1 MLIILIYFFG
11 AVMKFVKTSLAVAL
25 LSLGSL
31 AAAESQITFDG
42 AVVVNKAKGADTT
55 VSMED
60 GIAGGSVWGL
70 EGTEDLGNGYSVG
83 FLLENGFSMDSG
95 EAGEGGKSWSKQ
107 ATLSVSGGFGELAFG
122 RMGGL
127 ASYEGSYSIW
137 DASPIGT
144 DYLQAGLGNVFVT
157 GQINNNSIVYVSPEF
172 GGLKLHVQ
180 YSNGTEADD
189 KKWSLNDHYY
199 GLGLTYE
206 LGNLSLA
213 GIVERYDYKSFRDE
227 DTKASM
233 IYSLSAS
240 YDFEV
245 AKVFFGYQ
253 YASRFHTVD
262 QLEDAFVGGKGM
274 NQNAFTL
281 GTEIPAAGGTLK
293 LVANYGFGK
302 VKSADQVT
310 FDDNKVNLNKDKFNR
325 FTVGAAYEYL
335 LSKRTFLYG
344 WGAYAT
350 AGKLFKEK
358 AVEGDFKS
366 WSVGLGLHHNF

>member
-31 AAAESQITFDG
+31 AAAESQITLYGTVDG

-206 LGNLSLA
+206 LGNQIGRASCR
-213 GIVERYDYKSFRDE
+213 ER
-227 DTKASM
+227 
-233 IYSLSAS
+233 
-240 YDFEV
+240 V
-245 AKVFFGYQ
+245 C
-253 YASRFHTVD
+253 
-262 QLEDAFVGGKGM
+262 
-274 NQNAFTL
+274 
-281 GTEIPAAGGTLK
+281 
-293 LVANYGFGK
+293 
-302 VKSADQVT
+302 
-310 FDDNKVNLNKDKFNR
+310 
-325 FTVGAAYEYL
+325 
-335 LSKRTFLYG
+335 LY
-344 WGAYAT
+344 
-350 AGKLFKEK
+350 
-358 AVEGDFKS
+358 V
-366 WSVGLGLHHNF
+366 

>member
-1 MLIILIYFFG
+1 MN
-11 AVMKFVKTSLAVAL
+11 FVKTSLAVAL

-31 AAAESQITFDG
+31 AAAESQITLYGTVDG

-95 EAGEGGKSWSKQ
+95 EAGEEGKSWSKQ

-157 GQINNNSIVYVSPEF
+157 GQINNNSVVYVSPEF
-172 GGLKLHVQ
+172 GGFKLNVQ

-245 AKVFFGYQ
+245 AKVFIGYQ

-293 LVANYGFGK
+293 LAANYGFGK

-310 FDDNKVNLNKDKFNR
+310 FGDNKVNLNKDKFNR
-325 FTVGAAYEYL
+325 FTVGAAYEYP
-335 LSKRTFLYG
+335 LSKRTFVYG

-358 AVEGDFKS
+358 AVEGNFKS

>member
-1 MLIILIYFFG
+1 
-11 AVMKFVKTSLAVAL
+11 MKFFKIPLIATL
-25 LSLGSL
+25 LSLGSF
-31 AAAESQITFDG
+31 AAAESQVTLYGTVDG
-42 AVVVNKAKGADTT
+42 AVVVNKAKGGDAT

-60 GIAGGSVWGL
+60 GIAGSSIWGL

-83 FLLENGFSMDSG
+83 FLLENGFAMDSG
-95 EAGEGGKSWSKQ
+95 IAGEEGKSWSKQ
-107 ATLSVSGGFGELAFG
+107 ATLSISGNFGEIAFG

-137 DASPIGT
+137 DASPLGT
-144 DYLQAGLGNVFVT
+144 DYLQGSLGNVFVT

-172 GGLKLHVQ
+172 GGLKLHAQ
-180 YSNGTEADD
+180 YSNGTENDEL
-189 KKWSLNDHYY
+189 KWSLNDHYY
-199 GLGLTYE
+199 GVGLTYE

-213 GIVERYDYKSFRDE
+213 GIIERYDYKSFRSE

-245 AKVFFGYQ
+245 AKLFFGYQ
-253 YASRFHTVD
+253 YANRFHSVD

-274 NQNAFTL
+274 NQNAFTV
-281 GTEIPAAGGTLK
+281 GTEIPAAGGTFK
-293 LVANYGFGK
+293 LAANYGFGK
-302 VKSADQVT
+302 IKSADKITFGGEAVT
-310 FDDNKVNLNKDKFNR
+310 VNKDKFNR
-325 FTVGAAYEYL
+325 FTVGAAYEYP
-335 LSKRTFLYG
+335 LSKRTFVYG

-366 WSVGLGLHHNF
+366 WSLGLGLHHNF

>member
-1 MLIILIYFFG
+1 M
-11 AVMKFVKTSLAVAL
+11 AVKRR
-25 LSLGSL
+25 
-31 AAAESQITFDG
+31 
-42 AVVVNKAKGADTT
+42 
-55 VSMED
+55 
-60 GIAGGSVWGL
+60 
-70 EGTEDLGNGYSVG
+70 TEH
-83 FLLENGFSMDSG
+83 
-95 EAGEGGKSWSKQ
+95 
-107 ATLSVSGGFGELAFG
+107 
-122 RMGGL
+122 
-127 ASYEGSYSIW
+127 
-137 DASPIGT
+137 SPIGT

-157 GQINNNSIVYVSPEF
+157 GQINNNSVVYVSPEF

-180 YSNGTEADD
+180 YSNGTQADD

-245 AKVFFGYQ
+245 AKVFIGYQ

-293 LVANYGFGK
+293 LAANYGFGK

-310 FDDNKVNLNKDKFNR
+310 FGDNKVNLNKDKFNR
-325 FTVGAAYEYL
+325 FTVGAAYEYPF
-335 LSKRTFLYG
+335 SKRTFVYG

-358 AVEGDFKS
+358 AVEGNFKS